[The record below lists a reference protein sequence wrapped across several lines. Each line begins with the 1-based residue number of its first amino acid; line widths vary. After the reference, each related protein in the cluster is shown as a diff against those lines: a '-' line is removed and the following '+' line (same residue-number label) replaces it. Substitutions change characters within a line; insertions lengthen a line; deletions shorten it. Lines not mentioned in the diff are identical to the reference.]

1 MGYIGV
7 RFDDKTDALIRNDAM
22 KMDMKLSDYVRYKL
36 DPTKHSS
43 SDQII
48 LSFIQELRQQKV
60 ELVEMRK
67 ELRIAIG
74 AIIETLKPFNV
85 TTNEMKKSGIEFFKK
100 DGDIN

>member
-1 MGYIGV
+1 MGYIGIRV
-7 RFDDKTDALIRNDAM
+7 DDKSDALIRNNAT
-22 KMDMKLSDYVRYKL
+22 KMGMNLSDYLRYKL
-36 DPTKHSS
+36 NVSGKSS
-43 SDQII
+43 TDQII

-74 AIIETLKPFNV
+74 AMIETLKPFNV